1 MGPKDH
7 KTTTQVKSQHYKWIA
22 GLVPYLDRRVRV
34 YEKCGLLWSYE
45 SAAVVDRLES
55 YGGRVCVTCGELACA
70 HASPVERR
78 RVAIVTSV
86 WDEHIDGVSIT
97 MNRVATYLEQSPV
110 EDVLVL
116 TPHDPQVPEPA
127 VKGLDRIPKFS
138 TGSIPVFALIGR
150 NDYVMGAP
158 LAKASSDVLTSY
170 DPDVVHLVSPDILG
184 FSAQR
189 WARDNGV
196 CAVCTYHTQIDR
208 YVRFYTAKH
217 SLLDKL
223 RPRIAVQKLFSTFYG
238 GCDVVA
244 VPNSA
249 IADKLVLKMGIP
261 RAKIGLF
268 PYCRGVFLFA
278 SVRGDG
284 FTATTSRR
292 WPENST
298 PSRRCS
304 YGYSGAPEI

>member
-1 MGPKDH
+1 M
-7 KTTTQVKSQHYKWIA
+7 
-22 GLVPYLDRRVRV
+22 
-34 YEKCGLLWSYE
+34 
-45 SAAVVDRLES
+45 
-55 YGGRVCVTCGELACA
+55 CVTCGELACA

-268 PYCRGVFLFA
+268 PYCRGVLVFA
-278 SVRGDG
+278 S
-284 FTATTSRR
+284 S
-292 WPENST
+292 
-298 PSRRCS
+298 
-304 YGYSGAPEI
+304 

>member
-1 MGPKDH
+1 M
-7 KTTTQVKSQHYKWIA
+7 
-22 GLVPYLDRRVRV
+22 RV

-268 PYCRGVFLFA
+268 PYCRGVLFLLPCA
-278 SVRGDG
+278 
-284 FTATTSRR
+284 AMASRR
-292 WPENST
+292 QRRVDGLKT
-298 PSRRCS
+298 PRHRADAATEIRRQHRVD
-304 YGYSGAPEI
+304 GVGRPKHPHLHAIDATP

>member
-1 MGPKDH
+1 M
-7 KTTTQVKSQHYKWIA
+7 
-22 GLVPYLDRRVRV
+22 
-34 YEKCGLLWSYE
+34 
-45 SAAVVDRLES
+45 
-55 YGGRVCVTCGELACA
+55 
-70 HASPVERR
+70 
-78 RVAIVTSV
+78 
-86 WDEHIDGVSIT
+86 
-97 MNRVATYLEQSPV
+97 
-110 EDVLVL
+110 
-116 TPHDPQVPEPA
+116 
-127 VKGLDRIPKFS
+127 KGLDRIPKFS

-189 WARDNGV
+189 WVRDNGV

-268 PYCRGVFLFA
+268 PYCRGVLVLLRPEA
-278 SVRGDG
+278 RRWRAGEITPPPRHRRVRPEAVSSAGRGDG
-284 FTATTSRR
+284 VLAR
-292 WPENST
+292 ST
-298 PSRRCS
+298 PSMRPVGHAASTPSTWPSESLCVM
-304 YGYSGAPEI
+304 

>member
-1 MGPKDH
+1 
-7 KTTTQVKSQHYKWIA
+7 
-22 GLVPYLDRRVRV
+22 VRV

-284 FTATTSRR
+284 FTRRQRRVDGLKTPRHRADATSRR
-292 WPENST
+292 
-298 PSRRCS
+298 RR
-304 YGYSGAPEI
+304 GAPETHHLHAIDATP